1 METAGL
7 MVMAGHVLPDE
18 AYAMVSSRVR
28 QLMGL
33 AAAGTAVGEVADLV
47 LVPARTTREAIAFG
61 PPGRVVIRAGRVV
74 GAH

>member
-1 METAGL
+1 
-7 MVMAGHVLPDE
+7 
-18 AYAMVSSRVR
+18 MVSSRVR

-74 GAH
+74 DAH